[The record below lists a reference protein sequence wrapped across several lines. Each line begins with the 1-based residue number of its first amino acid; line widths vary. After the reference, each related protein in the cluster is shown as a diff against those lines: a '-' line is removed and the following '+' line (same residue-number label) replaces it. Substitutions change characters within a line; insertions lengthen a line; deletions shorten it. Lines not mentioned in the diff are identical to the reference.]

1 MLCDKGFQ
9 NPSPGTP
16 RADPELV
23 MLMRKI
29 AVLTLL
35 LSGAACEAAT
45 APGDVDNLAAARAR
59 WSQSGGDSYSY
70 VVNRSCFCVLGG
82 RTVTVTVRNGVVS
95 AAEYAETGGPVE
107 STFLTYV
114 ATVPDLF
121 DLIQDALAKDPAYF
135 AATYDPVFGYP
146 TRIEIDPSANVAD
159 DEVAL
164 SARNLTLTGG
174 IR

>member
-1 MLCDKGFQ
+1 MQ
-9 NPSPGTP
+9 
-16 RADPELV
+16 
-23 MLMRKI
+23 MRNI

-35 LSGAACEAAT
+35 LAGTACEAAT
-45 APGDVDNLAAARAR
+45 APGDIDNLSLARAR
-59 WSQSGGDSYSY
+59 WRQKGGESYSY

-82 RTVTVTVRNGVVS
+82 RTVTVTVLNGVVS
-95 AAEYAETGGPVE
+95 SAEYVETGGPVE

-121 DLIQDALAKDPAYF
+121 DLIQDALAKNPAYF
-135 AATYDPVFGYP
+135 AATYDPVYGYP

-164 SARNLTLTGG
+164 SARDLTLTAT